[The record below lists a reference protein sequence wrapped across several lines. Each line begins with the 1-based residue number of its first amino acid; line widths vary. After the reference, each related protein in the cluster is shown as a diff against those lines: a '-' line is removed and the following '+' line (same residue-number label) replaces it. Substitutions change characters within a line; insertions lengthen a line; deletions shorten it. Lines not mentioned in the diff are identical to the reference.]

1 MAYYNSRPDT
11 LPDGPQPDGTYRLN
25 GAVVSAAD
33 HAAAMAT
40 RGTNAALDA
49 QARGQAI
56 QTGDPAV
63 RQSGYP
69 IPPGLPHSA
78 PPPSA
83 ALPPGMPPGYGPGV
97 QPGYGG
103 TNADAGINV
112 NSYVGSRYS
121 PDFAWSNPQLFT
133 PPTGLP
139 PVTADTLTQRQQLAD
154 ANGKIPGR
162 HYDPANIA
170 AASPEWLASE
180 TAMLPSRLATVA
192 AGQDRDALSKTL
204 AGMPPGYEAPPP
216 AGQPP
221 GMPPA
226 GAAPAGAPPS
236 TAGMPPVDRGQEYLR
251 NGGRDLKTAEY
262 LTKASAPA
270 KVVGGFGTAK
280 EALDSIPP
288 GYKGSA
294 QQNAEGRWL
303 MNYEPVPAQK
313 TQPTAYDKPKII
325 ETNGVKFMQSGP
337 GRPWTPLAAANAAAM
352 TGDDVKA
359 ANQSLAELNQEKADH
374 QVAIANG
381 STRYSSGHLDIFGLS
396 SRAGRIHEIDRA
408 RADLLAK
415 LGGNAASDSQTPPA
429 PAPAAPTKPAA
440 PIAAAKPAQGKL
452 YAIDGNQILFAHGD
466 NMLNSVQQALD
477 DGYITADSARTI
489 LRNAKFP
496 SKAKK

>member
-204 AGMPPGYEAPPP
+204 AGMPPGYDKTPVGQAMTNGVTNPKTLEDLGKAYTPTLPP
-216 AGQPP
+216 ARTGQLITVGGHQMYWQNQNQVAPFPDPKTQPQYFDIPKVMETNGFKFYQDGP
-221 GMPPA
+221 GMPARPLPQSNDNA
-226 GAAPAGAPPS
+226 LSPL
-236 TAGMPPVDRGQEYLR
+236 VI
-251 NGGRDLKTAEY
+251 
-262 LTKASAPA
+262 ASAI
-270 KVVGGFGTAK
+270 
-280 EALDSIPP
+280 E
-288 GYKGSA
+288 
-294 QQNAEGRWL
+294 
-303 MNYEPVPAQK
+303 
-313 TQPTAYDKPKII
+313 KIATL
-325 ETNGVKFMQSGP
+325 EK
-337 GRPWTPLAAANAAAM
+337 
-352 TGDDVKA
+352 
-359 ANQSLAELNQEKADH
+359 EKADH
-374 QVAIANG
+374 EIAIIKGDNRFSFLNLRTRQDRIDEINAKIAALRTSIGGKGAPAGDATPNG
-381 STRYSSGHLDIFGLS
+381 
-396 SRAGRIHEIDRA
+396 
-408 RADLLAK
+408 
-415 LGGNAASDSQTPPA
+415 QTPSA
-429 PAPAAPTKPAA
+429 PAPVAAAPTAPATPVAPAKPATPAA
-440 PIAAAKPAQGKL
+440 PAKPAQGKL
-452 YAIDGNQILFAHGD
+452 YSISGDQILFAHGD

-477 DGYITADSARTI
+477 DGHITAESARTI
-489 LRNAKFP
+489 LRNAKF
-496 SKAKK
+496 SDKAKK